1 MERLV
6 RSVGIHVLYSLEV
19 MIKIEITYGARL
31 MVVRRAFSINID
43 LQNLFCY
50 SPRLIFV
57 GLFSWPANKRL
68 VFVSCNFTCT

>member
-6 RSVGIHVLYSLEV
+6 RSVGIHVLYSGGDDQNRN
-19 MIKIEITYGARL
+19 YGARL
-31 MVVRRAFSINID
+31 MVVRSAFSINID